1 MFNYII
7 FIQQYRNYIFMNY
20 GRLNVFSAKIKNIDN
35 MLRFYNIGI
44 AVFEKLLWLTSLFN
58 HKALLLLDGRKMQQ
72 EIWKEKPIWTEKT
85 IWFHFASLGEF
96 EQGRPILE
104 KIKKEYPSDKIVITF
119 FSPSG
124 FEVRK
129 DTSLAD
135 LVLYLPA
142 DTAAN
147 AEHFIKFINP
157 KVVFFVK
164 YEYWYYFFKQLKQN
178 HIPLYIISGIFRPKQ
193 IFFKWYGSLHR
204 QILQCVSHFFVQNE
218 MSATLLKKLDFINV
232 SVTGDTR
239 FDRVYAQAKQPLAF
253 TAISS
258 FKNNHRLL
266 IAGSSWEKDEK
277 LLLTL
282 IEREKNWKFIIAPH
296 DTDCKRIKNV
306 SEILKNKAILF
317 SKLPSVSQETL
328 QNSQV
333 LIIDKIGYL
342 SSIYQYGDIAYIGGG
357 FNKGIHNCLEAAAFG
372 LPILFGPK
380 YDKFQEA
387 HDLITI
393 GSAKS
398 VSDIKN
404 LLDAFDYFKLNICN
418 NDAIKNKTIAYIKNN
433 VNATNQIFEKIFNN
447 Q

>member
-72 EIWKEKPIWTEKT
+72 KIWKEKPIWTEKT

-147 AEHFIKFINP
+147 AEYFIKFINP

-178 HIPLYIISGIFRPKQ
+178 HIPLYIVSGIFRPKQ

-204 QILQCVSHFFVQNE
+204 QMLQCVSHFFVQNE
-218 MSATLLKKLDFINV
+218 MSATLLKKLGFINV

-253 TAISS
+253 AAISS

-296 DTDCKRIKNV
+296 NT
-306 SEILKNKAILF
+306 AILF

-357 FNKGIHNCLEAAAFG
+357 FNKGIHNCLEAVAFG

-387 HDLITI
+387 HDLIKKEIAATFKNEKDLNFVFKKLKNQQLRSEIKKTALRYIDDNI
-393 GSAKS
+393 G
-398 VSDIKN
+398 
-404 LLDAFDYFKLNICN
+404 
-418 NDAIKNKTIAYIKNN
+418 
-433 VNATNQIFEKIFNN
+433 ATNKILKNVEN
-447 Q
+447 INKHS